1 MTSHREARIA
11 GLSLAA
17 VYAACLLLTAIGMSS

>member
-1 MTSHREARIA
+1 MQSHREAQIV

-17 VYAACLLLTAIGMSS
+17 VYAACLLLTAISMI